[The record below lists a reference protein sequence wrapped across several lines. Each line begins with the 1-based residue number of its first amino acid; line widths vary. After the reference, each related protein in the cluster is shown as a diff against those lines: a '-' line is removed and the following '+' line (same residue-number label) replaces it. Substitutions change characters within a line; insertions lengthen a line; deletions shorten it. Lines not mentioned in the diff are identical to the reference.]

1 MEGNVPIDPGSFTF
15 IITKNGI
22 FTVYP
27 DYKKNLYHLTTFS
40 FNPKMDLEAKLHKF
54 INEDKTYSPWFA
66 NTKKVGLMN
75 CVVNQLSPI
84 KEPFKDNVLL
94 IGDSA
99 WMLEFSNMAALC
111 SGWKAANSVTIA
123 INDSKINK
131 EGISSYFEWWEKYF
145 YGPYGTYEFGSGA
158 DELLNTLTGE
168 EIDYMVSLVKEPLP
182 ATMNFF
188 TLFSQIGTTFAG
200 FFPTIQEERPELMEK
215 LIEMRSDME
224 SQLDAQIKAGFP
236 NR

>member
-1 MEGNVPIDPGSFTF
+1 
-15 IITKNGI
+15 
-22 FTVYP
+22 
-27 DYKKNLYHLTTFS
+27 
-40 FNPKMDLEAKLHKF
+40 
-54 INEDKTYSPWFA
+54 
-66 NTKKVGLMN
+66 
-75 CVVNQLSPI
+75 
-84 KEPFKDNVLL
+84 
-94 IGDSA
+94 
-99 WMLEFSNMAALC
+99 MAALC